1 LNNIFMLKKRQV
13 GLGKGLGAL
22 LSDAEESTNIAKE
35 SFPERNMAGIAEI
48 AIDSIETNPFQPRQE
63 FEEEALR
70 ELADS
75 IRVHGIIQPITV
87 RKLDNHTYQIISGE
101 RRWQASK
108 MAGLEK
114 IPAFIR
120 TANDQQMLEMALI
133 ENIQRENLNPIEI
146 AMSYARLI
154 SECNLKHEEL
164 GNRVGKKRSTVTNY
178 LGLLK
183 LPPEIQASV
192 RDGRLTMGH
201 AKALAAVENIDLQL
215 TLFQRVLKEESSVR
229 KTEEMVRDIFQGNE
243 KEEKK
248 VTKLPKEDSPE
259 VKRLQSDLSSHFGT
273 QVKVLSSQE
282 GKGEIRIPFHS
293 TDDLNRLID
302 LMRNNT

>member
-1 LNNIFMLKKRQV
+1 MLKKRQV
-13 GLGKGLGAL
+13 GLGKGLSAL
-22 LSDAEESTNIAKE
+22 LSDAEEDVMKE
-35 SFPERNMAGIAEI
+35 SFPERSTAGVFEI
-48 AIDSIETNPFQPRQE
+48 SVDAIETNPFQPRQN

-87 RKLDNHTYQIISGE
+87 RKLDNDTYQLISGE
-101 RRWQASK
+101 RRWQAAK
-108 MAGLEK
+108 IAGLEK
-114 IPAFIR
+114 IPAFVR

-133 ENIQRENLNPIEI
+133 ENIQREDLNPIEI

-183 LPPEIQASV
+183 LPPDIQAAI
-192 RDGRLTMGH
+192 RDEKITMGH
-201 AKALAAVENIDLQL
+201 AKALVAIENVELQISI
-215 TLFQRVLKEESSVR
+215 FHRILKEELSVR
-229 KTEEMVRDIFQGNE
+229 KTEELVRAIFQGND
-243 KEEKK
+243 KTEKK
-248 VTKLPKEDSPE
+248 SATEKVESPE
-259 VKRLQSDLSSHFGT
+259 LKKLQTDLSSHFGT
-273 QVKVLSSQE
+273 QVKVIASAE

-293 TDDLNRLID
+293 TEDLNRLID
-302 LMRNNT
+302 LIRHQG

>member
-1 LNNIFMLKKRQV
+1 MLKKRQV
-13 GLGKGLGAL
+13 GLGRGLGAL
-22 LSDAEESTNIAKE
+22 LSDAEESTGIDKE
-35 SFPERNMAGIAEI
+35 SFPERTMAGIAEI

-63 FEEEALR
+63 FEEEAMR

-87 RKLDNHTYQIISGE
+87 RKLDNHTYQLISGE

-273 QVKVLSSQE
+273 QVKVFSSQE

-302 LMRNNT
+302 LMRNNP

>member
-1 LNNIFMLKKRQV
+1 MLKKRQV
-13 GLGKGLGAL
+13 GLGKGLSAL
-22 LSDAEESTNIAKE
+22 LSDAEEDVMKE
-35 SFPERNMAGIAEI
+35 SFPERSTAGVFEI
-48 AIDSIETNPFQPRQE
+48 SVDAIETNPFQPRQN

-87 RKLDNHTYQIISGE
+87 RKLDNDTYQLISGE
-101 RRWQASK
+101 RRWQAAK
-108 MAGLEK
+108 IAGLEK
-114 IPAFIR
+114 IPAFVR

-133 ENIQRENLNPIEI
+133 ENIQREDLNPIEI

-183 LPPEIQASV
+183 LPPDIQAAI
-192 RDGRLTMGH
+192 RDEKITMGH
-201 AKALAAVENIDLQL
+201 AKALVAIENVELQISI
-215 TLFQRVLKEESSVR
+215 FHRILKEELSVR
-229 KTEEMVRDIFQGNE
+229 KTEELVRAIFQGND
-243 KEEKK
+243 KAEKK
-248 VTKLPKEDSPE
+248 SATEKVESPE
-259 VKRLQSDLSSHFGT
+259 LKKLQTDLSSHFGT
-273 QVKVLSSQE
+273 QVKVIASAE

-293 TDDLNRLID
+293 TEDLNRLID
-302 LMRNNT
+302 LIRHQG